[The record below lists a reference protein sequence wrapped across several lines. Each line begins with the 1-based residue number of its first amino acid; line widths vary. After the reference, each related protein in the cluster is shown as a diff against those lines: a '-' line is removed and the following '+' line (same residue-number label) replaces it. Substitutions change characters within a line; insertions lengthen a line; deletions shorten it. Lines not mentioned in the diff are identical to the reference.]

1 MLKNPK
7 VRNTAIGIGVAVLVP
22 IAIVKLA
29 PYVRP
34 LARSAIKGGLIAIE
48 KGREVLAELG
58 ESMDD
63 LVAEVREDLR
73 VERERAAGQAESE
86 RSGIIAEREHNLGD
100 RG

>member
-22 IAIVKLA
+22 IAIIKLA

-73 VERERAAGQAESE
+73 VEREHAAGEAEPA
-86 RSGIIAEREHNLGD
+86 RSGLIAEHQRDLGD
-100 RG
+100 RS

>member
-7 VRNTAIGIGVAVLVP
+7 VRNTAIGVGVAVLVP
-22 IAIVKLA
+22 IAIIKLA

-48 KGREVLAELG
+48 KGREVLAEMG
-58 ESMDD
+58 ESMED

-73 VERERAAGQAESE
+73 VERERAGGQAEPQRPGLVADE
-86 RSGIIAEREHNLGD
+86 RRDLAD
-100 RG
+100 RR